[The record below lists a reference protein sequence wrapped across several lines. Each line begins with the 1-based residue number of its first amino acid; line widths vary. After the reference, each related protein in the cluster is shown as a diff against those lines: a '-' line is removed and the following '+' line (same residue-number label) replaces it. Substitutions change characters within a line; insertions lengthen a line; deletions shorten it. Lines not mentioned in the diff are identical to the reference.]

1 MKQILAGIAYIHS
14 LNIVHRDLK
23 PENIMFDSKHKDAC
37 LKIIDFG
44 TARKMPENK
53 LMNKRIGTVYYF
65 FYQYLLGLLYGTR
78 SVKQRI

>member
-53 LMNKRIGTVYYF
+53 LMNKRIGTVYFIF
-65 FYQYLLGLLYGTR
+65 FISIY
-78 SVKQRI
+78 